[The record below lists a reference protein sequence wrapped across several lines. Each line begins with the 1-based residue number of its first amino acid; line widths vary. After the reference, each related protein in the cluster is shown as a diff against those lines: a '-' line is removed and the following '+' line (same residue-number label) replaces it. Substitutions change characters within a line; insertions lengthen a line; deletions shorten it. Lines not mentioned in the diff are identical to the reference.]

1 MERSGSITVEA
12 AVVVPL
18 ALMMIFLLISLDFYV
33 HDKSY
38 YTLCALETALTGSSL
53 ARKNQGDAEE
63 LAKEKMSS
71 LTKAHRMPTEL
82 PRGEVKIGGTET
94 EATFCGTVYRLWGY
108 GTWDYEVSGTVQII
122 RPQERIRPIRMVK
135 NLADRSSG

>member
-1 MERSGSITVEA
+1 MSMTN
-12 AVVVPL
+12 
-18 ALMMIFLLISLDFYV
+18 
-33 HDKSY
+33 

-122 RPQERIRPIRMVK
+122 RPQERIRQIRMVK

>member
-1 MERSGSITVEA
+1 MSMT
-12 AVVVPL
+12 
-18 ALMMIFLLISLDFYV
+18 
-33 HDKSY
+33 KSY

-82 PRGEVKIGGTET
+82 PRGEGKDRRDGNGGDVLR
-94 EATFCGTVYRLWGY
+94 TVYRLWGY
-108 GTWDYEVSGTVQII
+108 GTWDYEVSGTVQ
-122 RPQERIRPIRMVK
+122 Q
-135 NLADRSSG
+135 SSAA